1 MSRLPAG
8 AGEEQ
13 RKCQWVWPLDLARY
27 DRSPALRREERIAIA
42 TMSAG
47 NRRREFAREPW
58 KTKLCHLLAP
68 IVDALKFS
76 GATRPIL
83 GSAVTFLFN
92 EMLRRNSS
100 LWSWGECEWET
111 VLRVPI
117 RTYSRARG
125 VRGEIRPHMLA
136 LALLLRRIRDPRRC
150 GHFERVP
157 LANKVFSEPNVEAS
171 TRRVAETLKRWGFS
185 DLVNRKLQ
193 STVLCDVLL
202 LNGSPLLEDLTA
214 EVFEEA
220 YEAET
225 TVPWRRSLQR
235 ISRVLVGLGLIQRA
249 LPHGYSQA
257 RGGKRID
264 LTAGI
269 SPEWVAAAK
278 RWRDTST
285 LTPKTRKGLF
295 YVLLKVGR
303 WLSATHPDEAAAE
316 LWTRETAA
324 RCVAEICRMT
334 DGQWR
339 DRSYVQD
346 HPEKHLSPKTVHGH
360 LFAVRVFFRD
370 CQEWGW
376 IEQRFDPNRYL
387 RTPTSVRRL
396 IGPDPRIVGDDN
408 WAKLVWAGLNLT
420 EPDLPCT
427 EHGRFLYPFQMLRA
441 LTMMWLF
448 SGLRC
453 DEMQRLRVGS
463 IRWKGVETNE
473 SQNAT
478 KQTCLL
484 HVPVNKTSTAFVKP
498 VDPLV
503 GRRLKTGKGFAL
515 NSPRCW
521 MRRLVNSFTSSLCIG
536 PAESP
541 IDI

>member
-1 MSRLPAG
+1 MSLLQVG
-8 AGEEQ
+8 TQNEQ
-13 RKCQWVWPLDLARY
+13 RKRLWVWPLDLTQY
-27 DRSPALRREERIAIA
+27 DRRSALRAQERIAIA
-42 TMSAG
+42 TMFEG
-47 NRRREFAREPW
+47 KRRREFGREPW
-58 KTKLCHLLAP
+58 KTKLSQLLAP

-83 GSAVTFLFN
+83 GSIVTFLSN
-92 EMLRRNSS
+92 EMLCRNSS
-100 LWSWGECEWET
+100 LWSWRECDWESM
-111 VLRVPI
+111 LRVPI

-157 LANKVFSEPNVEAS
+157 LANKVFGEPSVEAS
-171 TRRVAETLKRWGFS
+171 TRRIPETLKRWGFS

-202 LNGSPLLEDLTA
+202 LNGSPMLEDLTA

-225 TVPWRRSLQR
+225 TVPWRRCLQR
-235 ISRVLVGLGLIQRA
+235 ISRVLVALGLIQRA

-303 WLSATHPDEAAAE
+303 WLSAKYPAEAAPE

-339 DRSYVQD
+339 DQNYVQNR
-346 HPEKHLSPKTVHGH
+346 PEKHLSPKTLHGH

-387 RTPTSVRRL
+387 RTPSSVRRL
-396 IGPDPRIVGDDN
+396 IGPDPRIVGDDS
-408 WAKLVWAGLNLT
+408 WA
-420 EPDLPCT
+420 
-427 EHGRFLYPFQMLRA
+427 
-441 LTMMWLF
+441 
-448 SGLRC
+448 
-453 DEMQRLRVGS
+453 
-463 IRWKGVETNE
+463 
-473 SQNAT
+473 
-478 KQTCLL
+478 
-484 HVPVNKTSTAFVKP
+484 
-498 VDPLV
+498 
-503 GRRLKTGKGFAL
+503 
-515 NSPRCW
+515 
-521 MRRLVNSFTSSLCIG
+521 
-536 PAESP
+536 
-541 IDI
+541 